1 MTQHLLEVEHL
12 SVDYGTTHPV
22 HAVRDVSLTV
32 EPDAF
37 VGLVGE
43 SGCGKSTLGM
53 SIARLE
59 RPPAHIV
66 GGQIRIAGQDW
77 TQLSGEE
84 LRRARWSEVAVVLQ
98 SGMNALNPI
107 MTIGAQFRDVMQQ
120 HTRMTRSE
128 IDARAA
134 EMVQMVQI
142 DPAVLS
148 RYPHELSGGMKQR
161 IAIALALVLHPKLVI
176 MDEPTTALDMVVQ
189 RQILDNLRELRRQ
202 QLFAMLFISHDLG
215 LVMELCD
222 RVAVMYAGE
231 IVENEASARML
242 ERPLHPYTR
251 ALLQALP
258 NPETPT
264 GTYSGIPGAP
274 PDLHDIPNQ
283 CMFAPRCPLVEP
295 RCLAQ
300 TPPLERF
307 DDGDIEL
314 RCFVTREEVSHAVSS
329 RA

>member
-1 MTQHLLEVEHL
+1 MTEPLLDAAHLY
-12 SVDYGTTHPV
+12 VDYGTVHPV
-22 HAVRDVSLTV
+22 HAVRDVSLRI

-53 SIARLE
+53 AIARLE
-59 RPPAHIV
+59 RPPARIV
-66 GGQIRIAGQDW
+66 DGSIRIAGVNW
-77 TQLSGEE
+77 RELSGED
-84 LRRARWSEVAVVLQ
+84 LRRARWTEVSVVLQ

-107 MTIGAQFRDVMQQ
+107 MMIGAQFRDVMRQ
-120 HTRMTRSE
+120 HTRMTASE

-161 IAIALALVLHPKLVI
+161 IAIALALVLYPKLVI

-189 RQILDNLRELRRQ
+189 RQILDNLKELRQ
-202 QLFAMLFISHDLG
+202 TQPFAMLFISHDLG

-222 RVAVMYAGE
+222 RVVVMYAGE
-231 IVENEASARML
+231 IVENEDSRHML
-242 ERPLHPYTR
+242 ERPLHPYSR
-251 ALLQALP
+251 ALLNALP

-274 PDLHDIPNQ
+274 PDLHVIPDQ
-283 CMFAPRCPLVEP
+283 CMFAPRCPLTEP
-295 RCLAQ
+295 RCLTA

-307 DDGDIEL
+307 ENGNIEL
-314 RCFVTREEVSHAVSS
+314 RCYVTREEVPHAVSS